1 MKNVITIIAA
11 TAVSMQMYAQ
21 NVDEGVKMYQYER
34 YETAKNILS
43 SFADKDQLANYY
55 YGLALIDLGE
65 IEAAEKVFNKSDHY
79 YNQAGKA
86 RILYLKN
93 QPDEAQKILEAITD
107 KAKRR
112 EWQKYKVAADAI
124 TYTKGGNTAL
134 AISWY
139 LTAIEKNDKDADLQI
154 ALGDAYFK
162 LVEGGGNAM
171 VSYERAEEIGT
182 NNSLALSRIGRLW
195 YVAQQYDD
203 ALLAYN
209 KAKEA
214 DPRNPLPYRDLANA
228 YQAAGNYE
236 NALTN
241 IEEYLAKSDQSVD
254 NKITYANLLYDAKK
268 FDLAQAKMEEL
279 IAEGHE
285 RAYMYRIIAYTAFE
299 QGDVKKAE
307 ENLALFFNKA
317 KEEEL
322 INNDYIYAAKIYSS
336 LAKEL
341 TVVENNDDV
350 ADAQDEAAIENQAK
364 VEDYNKLVE
373 KNLAKIDLKTD
384 KQKAVIYKELADF
397 FKDIQDYN
405 RAASYYKD
413 IVELKDYEAQVLDY
427 YYWGFWNFY
436 AQNLDESL
444 EAFEQMEKE
453 FPNEGSALYWQARV
467 KGAQDPEAKDN
478 KAVTAYE
485 KWLAFENE
493 NYNHADT
500 ELMTAYQY
508 ITFYHY
514 NNDNKDNALKY
525 ARKIKEIETD
535 NTFAQQI
542 IDYFNQ

>member
-1 MKNVITIIAA
+1 MKNIITIIAA

-43 SFADKDQLANYY
+43 SFADKDQVANYY
-55 YGLALIDLGE
+55 YGLSLIELGE
-65 IEAAEKVFNKSDHY
+65 LDAAQNVFNKSDNY

-86 RILYLKN
+86 RILYIKN
-93 QPDEAQKILEAITD
+93 KPEEAQKLLEEITD

-112 EWQKYKVAADAI
+112 EWEKLKVAADAI
-124 TYTKGGNTAL
+124 TYTKGGNIGL

-139 LTAIEKNDKDADLQI
+139 LTAIERNDKDADLQI
-154 ALGDAYFK
+154 ALGDAYFR

-171 VSYERAEEIGT
+171 VSYEKAEEIGT

-203 ALLAYN
+203 ALVAYN

-214 DPRNPLPYRDLANA
+214 DPLNPLPYRDLANA

-236 NALTN
+236 NALIN

-254 NKITYANLLYDAKK
+254 NKITYANLLYEAKK
-268 FDLAQAKMEEL
+268 YDLAQNKMEEL

-285 RAYMYRIIAYTAFE
+285 RPYMYRIIAYTAFE
-299 QGDVKKAE
+299 LDDVQKAQ
-307 ENLALFFNKA
+307 ENMALFFQKA
-317 KEEEL
+317 KQEEL
-322 INNDYIYAAKIYSS
+322 INNDYIYAAKINAT

-341 TVVENNDDV
+341 KDANANIEDSEDETFLENNAKI
-350 ADAQDEAAIENQAK
+350 ADYTKEIDA
-364 VEDYNKLVE
+364 
-373 KNLAKIDLKTD
+373 NLAKIALEKDA
-384 KQKAVIYKELADF
+384 QKAPIYRELGVF
-397 FKDIQDYN
+397 FKDVQDYN
-405 RAASYYKD
+405 RAAHYYKK
-413 IVELKDYEAQVLDY
+413 IVDLENYEAQVLDY

-436 AQNLDESL
+436 AQNLEEAL
-444 EAFEQMEKE
+444 EAFEVMERE
-453 FPNEGSALYWQARV
+453 FPDEGSALYWQARV
-467 KGAQDPEAKDN
+467 KAAQYPEAKEDV
-478 KAVTAYE
+478 AVIAYQ
-485 KWLAFENE
+485 KWIDFENE
-493 NYNHADT
+493 NYTHSDT

-514 NNDNKDNALKY
+514 NNDNKEKALKY
-525 ARKIKEIETD
+525 ASKIKEIETD